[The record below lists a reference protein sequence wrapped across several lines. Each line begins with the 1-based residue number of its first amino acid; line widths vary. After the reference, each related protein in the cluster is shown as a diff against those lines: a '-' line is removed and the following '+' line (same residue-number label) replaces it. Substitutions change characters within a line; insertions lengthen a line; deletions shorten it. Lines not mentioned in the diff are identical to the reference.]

1 MTVRRVL
8 TAVLG
13 VAAGATLSL
22 AFTPATRTTLA
33 TPKTRH
39 PLVLLST
46 PNANCGCGNSAKI
59 SGAPSQEARSIN
71 PREAIL
77 QSRVMRLDGTPVDIS
92 TLLPDQSGVSLE
104 QILQYASKREELLA
118 NGVQFVLISIGKPEI
133 GLKLCEHLEI
143 ENGPDFIFADPENKV
158 YDKLALNRGWDTM
171 IRPATAFRF
180 RDRIFG
186 TGQSLDQLFEVL
198 GKWKDAVYI
207 PPKIEQ
213 STNHGGTFIFN
224 GENVVFAHYDES
236 PGTHADT
243 YEAVSIALQTA
254 KEAKLTP
261 A

>member
-8 TAVLG
+8 AAVLG
-13 VAAGATLSL
+13 LAAGATLSL

-33 TPKTRH
+33 APKTRH

-46 PNANCGCGNSAKI
+46 PNADCGCGNSAKI
-59 SGAPSQEARSIN
+59 TGAPSQEARSIN

-77 QSRVMRLDGTPVDIS
+77 QSRVMRLDGTP
-92 TLLPDQSGVSLE
+92 E

-118 NGVQFVLISIGKPEI
+118 TGVQFILISIGKPEI

-143 ENGPDFIFADPENKV
+143 ENGPEFIFADPENKV

-186 TGQSLDQLFEVL
+186 NGQSLDQLFEVL

-224 GENVVFAHYDES
+224 GENVIFAHYDES

-243 YEAVSIALQTA
+243 YEAVTIALQTA